1 MSRRKSRI
9 LAFQALFSFDMGKE
23 PLEQLLKLEW
33 ADNSSE
39 GQENSADTDSN
50 DFARLLIA
58 GTINHL
64 QDIDDKI
71 KKHLSASWE
80 FDRVNKV
87 SLAVLRI
94 SVFQLLYQK
103 ETPATVVIDE
113 AISIVKKYGSDDA
126 FKFINAVLDNIRKEM
141 ELEKV

>member
-9 LAFQALFSFDMGKE
+9 LAFQALYSYDMGKE

-33 ADNSSE
+33 ANNSE
-39 GQENSADTDSN
+39 GEGNSADTDSN
-50 DFARLLIA
+50 DFARILIA
-58 GTINHL
+58 GTINHIAEV
-64 QDIDDKI
+64 DEKI
-71 KKHLSASWE
+71 KKHLSAKWE

-94 SVFQLLYQK
+94 SVFQILYQK

-113 AISIVKKYGSDDA
+113 AIAIVKKYGSDDA
-126 FKFINAVLDNIRKEM
+126 FKFINAVLDNIRKET

>member
-1 MSRRKSRI
+1 
-9 LAFQALFSFDMGKE
+9 MGKE

-33 ADNSSE
+33 ANNSE
-39 GQENSADTDSN
+39 GEGNSADTDSN
-50 DFARLLIA
+50 DFARILIA
-58 GTINHL
+58 GTINHIAEV
-64 QDIDDKI
+64 DEKI
-71 KKHLSASWE
+71 KKHLSAKWE

-94 SVFQLLYQK
+94 SVFQILYQK

-113 AISIVKKYGSDDA
+113 AIAIVKKYGSDDA
-126 FKFINAVLDNIRKEM
+126 FKFINAVLDNIRKET

>member
-9 LAFQALFSFDMGKE
+9 LAFQALYSYDMGKE
-23 PLEQLLKLEW
+23 PHEQLLKLEW
-33 ADNSSE
+33 ANNSE
-39 GQENSADTDSN
+39 GEGNSADTDSN
-50 DFARLLIA
+50 DFARILIA
-58 GTINHL
+58 GTINHIAEV
-64 QDIDDKI
+64 DEKI
-71 KKHLSASWE
+71 KKHLSAKWE

-94 SVFQLLYQK
+94 SVFQILYQK

-113 AISIVKKYGSDDA
+113 AIAIVKKYGSDDA
-126 FKFINAVLDNIRKEM
+126 FKFINAVLDNIRKET

>member
-9 LAFQALFSFDMGKE
+9 LAFQALYSYDMGKE

-33 ADNSSE
+33 ANNSE
-39 GQENSADTDSN
+39 GEENSADTDSN
-50 DFARLLIA
+50 DFARILIA
-58 GTINHL
+58 GTINHIAEV
-64 QDIDDKI
+64 DEKI
-71 KKHLSASWE
+71 KKHLSAKWE

-94 SVFQLLYQK
+94 SVFQILYQK

-113 AISIVKKYGSDDA
+113 AIAIVKKYGSDDA
-126 FKFINAVLDNIRKEM
+126 FKFINAVLDNIRKET